1 MGATTAEIKRIN
13 ETLDDLVKKAGLK
26 VEDKSNKI
34 SLLRKI
40 EVKFQKL
47 VEKRQIFSF
56 FDNATLLKKEKEV
69 KDKVSQENYK
79 TRLRYKQEAADAA
92 DAKAQ

>member
-13 ETLDDLVKKAGLK
+13 ETLDDLVKRAGIK

-69 KDKVSQENYK
+69 KDKVS
-79 TRLRYKQEAADAA
+79 
-92 DAKAQ
+92 